1 MGIFDGVLLCVDFDD
16 TLAVEGEVSAQNAAA
31 IRYFTGNGGK
41 FTIVSGRN
49 IRFFIEKYP
58 AYGTNA
64 PLVGFNGA
72 RIYDPEKGAFIYEG
86 GATGLDMF
94 EFMRPFWEKDTRIRS
109 LWVHSFAMRL
119 WRLRRDVAPTAIDQ
133 AKARAAL
140 PLYNL
145 ICGTSAADSA
155 AVRDALLA
163 AANGR
168 YAIARSHEE
177 GVEIICRG
185 DEKGDAVER
194 LRAYCG
200 ARLVVGVG
208 NYENDISMLRAA
220 DVGFAVANSC
230 AEVLAAADRVT
241 VSAREH
247 AIAAVIDEIEREL
260 R

>member
-177 GVEIICRG
+177 AWRSSAVVTKREMPWSACAHIAGRG
-185 DEKGDAVER
+185 SWLALGTMKTIFQCCVPRTWG
-194 LRAYCG
+194 LRWQIP
-200 ARLVVGVG
+200 ARRC
-208 NYENDISMLRAA
+208 SPPPTA
-220 DVGFAVANSC
+220 
-230 AEVLAAADRVT
+230 
-241 VSAREH
+241 
-247 AIAAVIDEIEREL
+247 
-260 R
+260 